1 MSVTSSVD
9 QAARHLLGS
18 RNHAENAD
26 DVSAVSDA
34 KAPGPCRHAI
44 LGQSHYAEA
53 DKMRLDGTL
62 AELVDNAGDAGA
74 TRVDIDCDD
83 AKIIVADNGCGCDAA
98 GIGALGGHRTS
109 TRTDASERFTG
120 KFGQAFT
127 RAVLSLGDTCT
138 VISYQGLVF
147 HVGLLSKKLQIESN
161 TRECLLPVASF
172 RYPSGY
178 EDVVV
183 EVVEDDDG
191 QLWNK
196 GSLIFERLIKANLE
210 NILAYGCVD
219 TKDALVA
226 LANKYRRANG
236 LVIIV
241 SDLDK
246 RVVPCQADKTIY
258 FKQSEGQRS
267 KTRDDV
273 YPYRQDARH
282 ALGWQYVVCSGAA
295 DQLPEE
301 YKELAVAPRRP
312 TITLCGQELE
322 AVDIAPERRSSGPVV
337 SNGMEVKEIRFDR
350 RKAAAVTI
358 FTHSLDVEAPR
369 RSHEERSTHWPH
381 GLIGLRVG
389 KTARA
394 TYPLPVEKVGG
405 NPRVADDLMAG
416 RGALTL
422 FFFQDE
428 EHHSAN
434 EEQILVSKDK
444 MDLRLPTDSEAKA
457 HIFFGTHAAQSKAIV
472 ARYEREKK
480 KAEARAAAA
489 AAPPRAQPPRLAT
502 LLGAPLPPE
511 GSDEEMPAPPPWPPK
526 KRRKRKPAAPP
537 PPPLTSKRTR
547 QTPAEKS
554 VAKRVQQA
562 MDLLQTGA
570 MQFADVHGTG
580 ASVIFTERDGTF
592 EVEIKRGDDDDATQD

>member
-210 NILAYGCVD
+210 NILAYGCAD

-472 ARYEREKK
+472 TRHEREKK

-489 AAPPRAQPPRLAT
+489 AAPPRAPPPPH
-502 LLGAPLPPE
+502 APPPPQE
-511 GSDEEMPAPPPWPPK
+511 PGEAMPAPPPRPSK

-537 PPPLTSKRTR
+537 PPPPRPRKR

-580 ASVIFTERDGTF
+580 ASIIFTERDGTF

>member
-83 AKIIVADNGCGCDAA
+83 ATITIADDGCGCDAA

-210 NILAYGCVD
+210 NILAYGCAD

-405 NPRVADDLMAG
+405 NPRVVDDLMAG

-489 AAPPRAQPPRLAT
+489 AAPPRAPPPPH
-502 LLGAPLPPE
+502 APPPPQE
-511 GSDEEMPAPPPWPPK
+511 PGEAMPAPPPRPSK
-526 KRRKRKPAAPP
+526 KRRKRQPAAPP

-580 ASVIFTERDGTF
+580 ASIIFTERDGTF